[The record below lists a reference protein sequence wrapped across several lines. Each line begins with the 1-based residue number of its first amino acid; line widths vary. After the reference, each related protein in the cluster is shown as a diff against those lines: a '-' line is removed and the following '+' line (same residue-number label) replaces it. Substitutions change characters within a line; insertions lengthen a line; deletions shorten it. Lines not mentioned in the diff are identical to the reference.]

1 MRCQNWLVLV
11 VALVVSGWASMSTG
25 APAALDE
32 WRTAYQ
38 SAQEALE
45 KGRTSE
51 YRRLRATLDG
61 YPLAL
66 YLDYYELRRR
76 SPRISRQEAMDFV
89 SASEGSPLTN
99 RFLGG
104 YLERAGKDRRWDD
117 FLALMPAEP
126 NSIELK
132 CYYFRARL
140 ATGFT
145 EPAWEGA
152 RRLWVHG
159 ESRPKPC
166 DPLFSAWMKAG
177 QLDDS
182 AVWERMLLAFDAR
195 ERSLMRYVARKAS
208 SELGPWADRL
218 QQVYD
223 NPRGMRNLSLPVAD
237 PRSRDVLVRGLVY
250 LARYRPE
257 QALDYWQRFEPVM
270 PFTGQQVKMVESA
283 IALRSL
289 FAKSEVNRAWLDDA
303 LGRVG
308 DDGLVEIR
316 LRWALEEQDW
326 AGMDRA
332 LAQLSAEGRQRK
344 EWRYWQARIYD
355 QRGQTE
361 LATGTYAE
369 LARER
374 DYYGFLAADRLGVPY
389 RFNEEPLEL
398 DDTQRAELLNL
409 PGLQRAIELDFQ
421 EEPANMQAEWSFL
434 LGVYANDP
442 QQQLRLGA
450 YATEQGW
457 HNMAIAAAGQ
467 ARAWNAVNLRF
478 PTSYSDIFQ
487 RYGSLRNVPS
497 HELMAIARRESSFY
511 PRAHSTVGA
520 RGLMQIMPATGR
532 QVARRLG
539 VSSSSNALY
548 QVDHNVMLGS
558 AYYSELLKRYQ
569 GNRLFALAAYNAGP
583 SRVDRWRNKAGET
596 VPVEVWAE
604 TIPYR
609 ETRNYVKTI
618 LEYAVVFQHLMGEE
632 PTPVL
637 SAAERSAAY

>member
-1 MRCQNWLVLV
+1 MRCQNWRVLV
-11 VALVVSGWASMSTG
+11 IALAIAGWASMSTG
-25 APAALDE
+25 APAGLDQ
-32 WRTAYQ
+32 WRKTYHQ
-38 SAQEALE
+38 AQEALE

-51 YRRLRATLDG
+51 YRRLRSTLDG

-76 SPRISRQEAMDFV
+76 SPRISRQEALDFV
-89 SASEGSPLTN
+89 RASEGSPLTN

-104 YLERAGKDRRWDD
+104 YLERAGQDRRWDD
-117 FLALMPAEP
+117 FLALMPSEP
-126 NSIELK
+126 NSIDLK

-182 AVWERMLLAFDAR
+182 AVWERMLLAFDSR

-208 SELGPWADRL
+208 PELQPWADRL

-223 NPRGMRNLSLPVAD
+223 NPRGLRNIALPIAD
-237 PRSRDVLVRGLVY
+237 PRSRDVVTRGLVY

-257 QALDYWQRFEPVM
+257 QALDYWQRFEQVM
-270 PFTGQQVKMVESA
+270 PFTGEQVRTVESA

-289 FAKSEVNRAWLDDA
+289 FARSEANRAWLDGA
-303 LGRVG
+303 LQRTG
-308 DDGLVEIR
+308 DDTLVEIR

-332 LAQLSAEGRQRK
+332 LSQLSEEGRQRK
-344 EWRYWQARIYD
+344 EWRYWQARIHD

-361 LATGTYAE
+361 LATRTYAE

-389 RFNEEPLEL
+389 RFNEELLEL
-398 DDTQRAELLNL
+398 SADQRAELLRL
-409 PGLQRAIELDFQ
+409 PGLQRAIELDHQ
-421 EEPANMQAEWSFL
+421 DEPANMQAEWSFL
-434 LGVYANDP
+434 LGVYADDP

-457 HNMAIAAAGQ
+457 HSLAIAAAGR

-478 PTSYSDIFQ
+478 PTSYSETFQ
-487 RYGSLRNVPS
+487 RYGNLRNVPGS
-497 HELMAIARRESSFY
+497 ELMAIARRESSFY
-511 PRAHSTVGA
+511 PRARSTVGA
-520 RGLMQIMPATGR
+520 RGLMQVMPATGQ

-548 QVDHNVMLGS
+548 QVDHNIMLGS

-618 LEYAVVFQHLMGEE
+618 LEYAVVFRHLMGED
-632 PTPVL
+632 PGPVL
-637 SAAERSAAY
+637 SPAERAAAY